1 MSRLSLSSAR
11 PQPSSGAQIRRL
23 LPAGLAAAAL
33 LVAPLAAGP
42 ASAETARLGGVYDI
56 SVAGFKIARGSQSLV
71 VQANAYSAKVGMEP
85 AGIGTLFSAGKGG
98 AEASGWVS
106 GKKVVPSSY
115 KMASRAAD
123 RDFFVDLAQGSGKV
137 RSMRVTP
144 KFKPNPE
151 RIEVTKK
158 HTRNVVDPL
167 SAILMPVKAAKGQP
181 DASVCER
188 RIPVFDGW
196 TRFDIQLGFKEIREV
211 SGKGYDGKV
220 VVCSARWIPVAGHRP
235 STKSVKY
242 MAENRRMEAWLAPF
256 GSGRVFVPY
265 RIEMGTNSG
274 TLVVEPRQLDFKSG
288 QDQAAR

>member
-1 MSRLSLSSAR
+1 MSRLSVSLAR
-11 PQPSSGAQIRRL
+11 SRRL

-33 LVAPLAAGP
+33 FAAPFAASP
-42 ASAETARLGGVYDI
+42 ALAETARLGGVYDI
-56 SVAGFKIARGSQSLV
+56 SVSGFKIARGSLSLV
-71 VQANAYSAKVGMEP
+71 LQANAYSAKVGMEP

-123 RDFFVDLAQGSGKV
+123 RDFFVDLAQGSGAV
-137 RSMRVTP
+137 RSMQVTP

-151 RIEVTKK
+151 RIEVTKQ
-158 HTRNVVDPL
+158 HIRDVVDPL
-167 SAILMPVKAAKGQP
+167 SAILMPVKATKGQP
-181 DASVCER
+181 DASVCDR

-196 TRFDIQLGFKEIREV
+196 TRFDIQLGYKEVREV

-235 STKSVKY
+235 STQSVQY
-242 MAENRRMEAWLAPF
+242 MAENRQMEAWLAPL

-265 RIEMGTNSG
+265 RIEMGTKSG
-274 TLVVEPRQLDFKSG
+274 TLVVEPRQLDFKPG
-288 QDQAAR
+288 NDQAAR

>member
-1 MSRLSLSSAR
+1 MSRLSFSSFLTRGPAR
-11 PQPSSGAQIRRL
+11 P
-23 LPAGLAAAAL
+23 LAAAAL
-33 LVAPLAAGP
+33 AVSVSAAPAL
-42 ASAETARLGGVYDI
+42 AETTRLGGVYDV
-56 SVAGFKIARGSQSLV
+56 SVSGFTIARGSLSLV
-71 VQANAYSAKVGMEP
+71 LQKNAYSAKVGMEP
-85 AGIGTLFSAGKGG
+85 AGIGTLFSTGKGG

-106 GKKVVPSSY
+106 GKSVVPSSY

-151 RIEVTKK
+151 RIKVTKK

-167 SAILMPVKAAKGQP
+167 SAILMPVKAARGEP
-181 DASVCER
+181 DASVCDR

-196 TRFDIQLGFKEIREV
+196 TRFDIQLGYKELREV

-235 STKSVKY
+235 STESVKY
-242 MAENRRMEAWLAPF
+242 MAENRKMEAWLAPL

-265 RIEMGTNSG
+265 RVEMGTKSG
-274 TLVVEPRQLDFKSG
+274 TLVVEARKLKFSSG
-288 QDQAAR
+288 RDQASN

>member
-1 MSRLSLSSAR
+1 MSRLSFSSFLTRGPAR
-11 PQPSSGAQIRRL
+11 P
-23 LPAGLAAAAL
+23 LAAAAL
-33 LVAPLAAGP
+33 AVSVAGAP
-42 ASAETARLGGVYDI
+42 ALAETTRLGGVYDV
-56 SVAGFKIARGSQSLV
+56 SVSGFTIARGSLSLV
-71 VQANAYSAKVGMEP
+71 LQKNAYSAKVGMEP
-85 AGIGTLFSAGKGG
+85 AGIGTLFSTGKGG

-106 GKKVVPSSY
+106 GKSVVPSSY

-151 RIEVTKK
+151 RIKVTKK

-167 SAILMPVKAAKGQP
+167 SAILMPVKAARGEP
-181 DASVCER
+181 DASVCDR

-196 TRFDIQLGFKEIREV
+196 TRFDIQLGYKELREV

-235 STKSVKY
+235 STESVKY
-242 MAENRRMEAWLAPF
+242 MAENRKMEAWLAPL

-265 RIEMGTNSG
+265 RVEMGTKSG
-274 TLVVEPRQLDFKSG
+274 TLVVEARKLKFSSG
-288 QDQAAR
+288 RDQASN